1 MEKIK
6 NSKFQ
11 IRLPI
16 ILTVGLAA
24 GIMIGA
30 TFAGSDQ
37 SVSNFMNSVMKF
49 REVMSLIDREYV
61 DDVDT
66 DEMVEVA
73 VTKMLE
79 KLDPHTIYVSA
90 KDVELSNADLKKEFE
105 GVGIEFNIFR
115 DTIVV
120 LAPLSVI
127 VRSENCVT
135 FALPE
140 KSIESK
146 PSSQSAM

>member
-37 SVSNFMNSVMKF
+37 SVSNFMKSVMKF
-49 REVMSLIDREYV
+49 REVMSLIDRSYV
-61 DDVDT
+61 DDVNT
-66 DEMVEVA
+66 DEMVETAVA
-73 VTKMLE
+73 KMLE
-79 KLDPHTIYVSA
+79 DLDPHTVYMSA
-90 KDVELSNADLKKEFE
+90 KEVERTATDLKKM
-105 GVGIEFNIFR
+105 IFKSFYQPL
-115 DTIVV
+115 IPGQLINCMHF
-120 LAPLSVI
+120 LANFI
-127 VRSENCVT
+127 
-135 FALPE
+135 
-140 KSIESK
+140 
-146 PSSQSAM
+146 QSFFYGHSLLKGAIKYF

>member
-30 TFAGSDQ
+30 TFAGPEQAS
-37 SVSNFMNSVMKF
+37 SSFMKGVLKF
-49 REVMSLIDREYV
+49 REVMTLINRSYV
-61 DDVDT
+61 EDVDS
-66 DEMVEVA
+66 DEMVETA

-79 KLDPHTIYVSA
+79 NLDPHTIYVSA
-90 KDVELSNADLKKEFE
+90 KDVELSNSDLKKEFE

-115 DTIVV
+115 DIQ
-120 LAPLSVI
+120 L
-127 VRSENCVT
+127 
-135 FALPE
+135 F
-140 KSIESK
+140 K
-146 PSSQSAM
+146 